1 MIGSSNLP
9 GQLQTLFTVVLHI
22 TSDTWKRFVHDHG
35 TYQCKLLCLA
45 ACTSLSEFVV
55 LWDQYQEARAMCPTC
70 MDSAFSE
77 RLLSGFPKEL
87 AKQPLEIQESTYN
100 TVVSILDDLCM
111 HCPVGT
117 DPVEVKNGQI
127 QHIASRRGRVACKG
141 PIAAKESSYLMA
153 AVRAF
158 ELQKHWVLEHTVP
171 KKKTTAEIM
180 KHSGRS
186 LPTACNQH
194 SASLGKKRLCSSAEP
209 WPGPACCWPAANH
222 CSYSTPPHDE

>member
-111 HCPVGT
+111 HCPVSRSSILPAEG
-117 DPVEVKNGQI
+117 DELLAKGQLQPKNL
-127 QHIASRRGRVACKG
+127 HILWLPCGLL
-141 PIAAKESSYLMA
+141 SY
-153 AVRAF
+153 
-158 ELQKHWVLEHTVP
+158 
-171 KKKTTAEIM
+171 
-180 KHSGRS
+180 RS
-186 LPTACNQH
+186 IGFL
-194 SASLGKKRLCSSAEP
+194 
-209 WPGPACCWPAANH
+209 
-222 CSYSTPPHDE
+222 STPSPRRRPLQRS